1 MQKLTPRE
9 AQVLDLYL
17 REGNLKPVAEVLGVS
32 INTVRSQRTSIMKK
46 LGASSQVGLTLEAV
60 RRGLVD
66 LNVKKFSIRFRAIP
80 FVSRKPITTHRAA
93 EGPHS
98 NK

>member
-9 AQVLDLYL
+9 AQVLVLYL
-17 REGNLKPVAEVLGVS
+17 EKGDLKSVAEMLGVS

-46 LGASSQVGLTLEAV
+46 LGASSQIELTLEAL

-66 LNVKKFSIRFRAIP
+66 LDEG
-80 FVSRKPITTHRAA
+80 RK
-93 EGPHS
+93 
-98 NK
+98 

>member
-9 AQVLDLYL
+9 AQVLSLYL

-32 INTVRSQRTSIMKK
+32 IHTVRSQRTSIMKK
-46 LGASSQVGLTLEAV
+46 LGASSQVELTLEAI

-66 LNVKKFSIRFRAIP
+66 VEEKQS
-80 FVSRKPITTHRAA
+80 
-93 EGPHS
+93 
-98 NK
+98 

>member
-9 AQVLDLYL
+9 AQVLELYL
-17 REGNLKPVAEVLGVS
+17 REGNLKPVAEALGVS

-46 LGASSQVGLTLEAV
+46 LGANSQIEMTIEAI

-66 LNVKKFSIRFRAIP
+66 LEEKEKFS
-80 FVSRKPITTHRAA
+80 
-93 EGPHS
+93 
-98 NK
+98 

>member
-9 AQVLDLYL
+9 SQVLSLYL
-17 REGNLKPVAEVLGVS
+17 QEGNLKPVAEALGVS

-46 LGASSQVGLTLEAV
+46 LGASSQVELTIEAI

-66 LNVKKFSIRFRAIP
+66 LR
-80 FVSRKPITTHRAA
+80 
-93 EGPHS
+93 
-98 NK
+98 